1 MGFDISRRTGAP
13 GEMLISGHTRL
24 QTLLPDIVRY
34 VSSVQGLCC
43 ISPTP
48 VQTSIAFQAV
58 NRDGRLLYDTNF
70 EGYSEED
77 VVKKVM
83 NLKMSEPTYFNTALL
98 NSLKTR
104 FKASGAGVKV
114 RVIQRSTLQTLSF
127 LFIYSS

>member
-13 GEMLISGHTRL
+13 GEMLISGHTQL

-48 VQTSIAFQAV
+48 VQTSIAFQV
-58 NRDGRLLYDTNF
+58 VDRDGRLLYDTNF
-70 EGYSEED
+70 EGYSED

-83 NLKMSEPTYFNTALL
+83 KLQMSEPTYFNTALL
-98 NSLKTR
+98 NSFKKR
-104 FKASGAGVKV
+104 FMASGAGVKV
-114 RVIQRSTLQTLSF
+114 RVMQRSTLQTLSF